1 VFSRGFDDCDQ
12 YPHPGCGTGSGSS
25 SSTTTSS
32 TGSTGGATPGCIPS
46 ESQNPVADSC
56 GVFVSSS
63 LGIDDA
69 QADRGTKE
77 KPFKSMTAAL
87 NKTNATRVFACAE
100 GFSEPVTISAAVQ
113 LYGALDCTKSWAYD
127 AKTKTQLTADAD
139 LVPVKVTSAVSGAE
153 VHDFAITAID
163 AKSAGMS
170 SIALLDDQAPLL
182 LENVDLFAGT
192 GAAGMAGAAQPKV
205 MTPAGAKGKDGTDD
219 MTCTVAG
226 PIAGGAAG
234 KNSCASIDTDGGAAG
249 NGKAATNGG
258 DGEGG
263 LPTSVPSN
271 GGIGQTKISSC
282 KPGDVGSDGGPGS
295 PGTGARGVGDIGA
308 SGYQGVLGILGMPG
322 NPGQGGGGGGGAR
335 QCDMVGLFAG
345 PSGGGGGA
353 GGCAGLAGALGQPGG
368 SSVGI
373 VALSAK
379 LVLKNVTITVK
390 NGGVGGLGGDGQ
402 LGGVGGDPGHAPVS
416 STACDGGKGGQGGA
430 GGPGGGGAGG
440 HSVGIAMKG
449 GMLPALA
456 TTTIQAGTGASGGAG
471 GDMDATTQTKGDDGL
486 ACKTLDFGDAM
497 SPKACAK

>member
-1 VFSRGFDDCDQ
+1 VDGN
-12 YPHPGCGTGSGSS
+12 
-25 SSTTTSS
+25 
-32 TGSTGGATPGCIPS
+32 
-46 ESQNPVADSC
+46 E
-56 GVFVSSS
+56 
-63 LGIDDA
+63 
-69 QADRGTKE
+69 ADRGTKE
-77 KPFKSMTAAL
+77 KPFKSITAAL
-87 NKTNATRVFACAE
+87 NKANATRVYACAE
-100 GFSEPVTISAAVQ
+100 SFSEPVTISAAVE

-127 AKTKTQLTADAD
+127 AKTKTQLTAEAD

-192 GAAGMAGAAQPKV
+192 GAAGMAGAAQAKV

-226 PIAGGAAG
+226 PLAGGAGG
-234 KNSCASIDTDGGAAG
+234 KNPCGGVDTDGGLGGQGVAAN
-249 NGKAATNGG
+249 NGGLGG
-258 DGEGG
+258 DG
-263 LPTSVPSN
+263 LPTMIPSN
-271 GGIGQTKISSC
+271 GGKAQTKIASC
-282 KPGDVGSDGGPGS
+282 DPGAKGIDGGPGA
-295 PGTGARGVGDIGA
+295 PATGARGVGDISA
-308 SGYQGVLGILGMPG
+308 SGYQGVLGTLGMPG

-335 QCDMVGLFAG
+335 QCDMVGLFAA

-353 GGCAGLAGALGQPGG
+353 GGCAGLAGALGQSGG
-368 SSVGI
+368 SSIGV

-390 NGGVGGLGGDGQ
+390 NGGAGGLGGDGQ

-456 TTTIQAGTGASGGAG
+456 TTTIKAGTGALGGAG